1 MIIIK
6 EYNLLLQDQNKHK
19 KLSFQLIKLNMIKC
33 KSIHKESVF
42 KGANR
47 QILAK

>member
-6 EYNLLLQDQNKHK
+6 EYNLLPQDQNKHK
-19 KLSFQLIKLNMIKC
+19 KLCFQLIKQNMIKC
-33 KSIHKESVF
+33 KSTQKESVF

-47 QILAK
+47 QILTK